1 MEILDVTQI
10 EPRLK
15 HPTIFEKFDALS
27 SGEAFVIHNDHDPK
41 PLYYQLIA
49 ERGQIFD
56 WEYLE
61 EGPKIWEIKITKFNQ
76 GGKPSTIGELVAEDF
91 RKAEVFS
98 QFGIDFCCGG
108 EKSLKQA
115 CEEKG
120 LDKGEVE
127 TALAEVETRPLSSQ
141 QNYKNWEL
149 DFLTDYIVNTHHKYV
164 KESLPMLH
172 DVSVKVAEV
181 HGGSHPEMHTIASLF
196 AAVAEELSGH
206 MQKEEQILFPLIKE
220 LAFAKHQNA
229 PLESS
234 SFASVENPI
243 KMMEA
248 EHVSAGRNM
257 DMIHELSNSYS
268 LPEDACSSYRM
279 LYNKLNEFE
288 QDLHQHIHLENNI
301 LFPKA
306 IQLEKELLG

>member
-1 MEILDVTQI
+1 METLDVTQI

-27 SGEAFVIHNDHDPK
+27 SGQAFVIHNDHDPK

-61 EGPKIWEIKITKFNQ
+61 EGPSIWEIKITKLNLEE
-76 GGKPSTIGELVAEDF
+76 KPSTIGELVAEDF

-98 QFGIDFCCGG
+98 KFGLDFCCGG
-108 EKSLKQA
+108 GKSLNEA

-120 LDKGEVE
+120 LDKREIE
-127 TALAEVETRPLSSQ
+127 TALAEVESQPVNRQ
-141 QNYKNWEL
+141 QNFKNWEL

-164 KESLPMLH
+164 IESLPMLH
-172 DVSVKVAEV
+172 DVSIKVAEV
-181 HGGSHPEMHTIASLF
+181 HGSSHPEVLTIASL
-196 AAVAEELSGH
+196 VGEIAEELSGH
-206 MQKEEQILFPLIKE
+206 MQKEEQILFPYIKQ
-220 LAFAKHQNA
+220 LAVAKREKTQAA
-229 PLESS
+229 PS
-234 SFASVENPI
+234 SFGSVANPI
-243 KMMEA
+243 KMMETD
-248 EHVSAGRNM
+248 HVIVGGNM
-257 DMIHELSNSYS
+257 DNIHELSNAYA

-279 LYNKLNEFE
+279 LYNKLDEFE

-301 LFPKA
+301 LFPKV